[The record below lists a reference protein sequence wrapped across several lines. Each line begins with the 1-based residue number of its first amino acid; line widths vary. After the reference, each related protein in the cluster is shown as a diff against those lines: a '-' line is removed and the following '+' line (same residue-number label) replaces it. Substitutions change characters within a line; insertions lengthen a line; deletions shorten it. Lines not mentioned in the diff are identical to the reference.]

1 MAENATPIGVS
12 QLSALSGI
20 PLPTVHR
27 LVSTLTELGYLRQE
41 RSRRYVLS
49 PRLIRLG
56 DSSERTLTL
65 FARPRLTGLVDE
77 LGETAN
83 LAMLDGDQI
92 VYLTQVP
99 SRYSVRMF
107 TEIGRRMD
115 PHCTAAG
122 KAIMAGLPPGSAL
135 GILKRTGMPSHTE
148 TTITDPDRFITQLAE
163 VTRRGYALDEGEQ
176 ENGVRCIAVAVH
188 DTPVRLAIS
197 LSGPANRMTDEL
209 LHRAVPLLTEAARGL
224 SADLA

>member
-1 MAENATPIGVS
+1 MADNATPIGIS
-12 QLSALSGI
+12 QLSAMSGI

-27 LVSTLTELGYLRQE
+27 LVRTLTDLGYLRQD

-65 FARPRLTGLVDE
+65 FARPHLTHLVDE

-107 TEIGRRMD
+107 TEIGKRVD
-115 PHCTAAG
+115 AHCTAAG
-122 KAIMAGLPPGSAL
+122 KAIMAGLPAGSAL
-135 GILKRTGMPSHTE
+135 RLVKRTGMPSHTAN
-148 TTITDPDRFITQLAE
+148 TITDPDRFAAELA
-163 VTRRGYALDEGEQ
+163 VVARQGYAVDEGEQ
-176 ENGVRCIAVAVH
+176 EIGVRCVAVATR

-197 LSGPANRMTDEL
+197 VSGPTTRMTDEL
-209 LHRAVPLLTEAARGL
+209 LQRAVALLTDATREL
-224 SADLA
+224 SAELA